1 MRTMV
6 AAAFLLGA
14 SASLVVAQGGG
25 DRASG
30 GGPTGSGGAALGG
43 APAAAAPASNP
54 GAAGSG
60 APVPPELNR
69 LNGVGSLPTTRRETK
84 GYDDGFTACM
94 AMWEGGSTGLTKEQ
108 WTRTCNLARI
118 PPPPASRR

>member
-1 MRTMV
+1 MRTIV

-25 DRASG
+25 GGASG
-30 GGPTGSGGAALGG
+30 SGGPTGSGGAALGG
-43 APAAAAPASNP
+43 VPPATAPGSNP
-54 GAAGSG
+54 ATANTG
-60 APVPPELNR
+60 APVAPELNR
-69 LNGVGSLPTTRRETK
+69 LNGVGSLPTTRRDTK

-94 AMWEGGSTGLTKEQ
+94 AMWEGGSTGLTKDQ

-118 PPPPASRR
+118 PPHGR